1 MNKTIYA
8 LGFFDGVH
16 VGHAALLDRCKT
28 LAREENHRAGVV
40 TFAAHPDTL
49 VLGNTPPLI
58 NTPYDREK
66 LLLER
71 FSMEQVVTLPF
82 DEQMHTMP
90 WRDFLSMLIRDY
102 AAAGFV
108 CGEDFRFGYR
118 GEGNADA
125 LEDFCRANGLVS
137 AVVNDQMIDGI
148 RVSSTYIR
156 RQIETG
162 DMETAVKF
170 LGHPHILSGSVVH
183 GHQLGRRLGIPTA
196 NLRLPEGLAE
206 PKFGVRLPR
215 RGGGQ
220 AVLRR
225 DQHWRPTH
233 GGGAQCHGGAVD
245 SGLRRRPVRPGN
257 HAGILPF
264 SPPGAEISLSGR
276 PESGNSPQRRGN
288 ESLLWGITP
297 CFIRGNAV

>member
-28 LAREENHRAGVV
+28 LARKENYRAGVV

-66 LLLER
+66 LLRER

-90 WRDFLSMLIRDY
+90 WQDFLNMLIRDY

-206 PKFGVRLPR
+206 PKFGVYACR
-215 RGGGQ
+215 
-220 AVLRR
+220 AVVEGKRYCAVTNIGV
-225 DQHWRPTH
+225 RPT
-233 GGGAQCHGGAVD
+233 V
-245 SGLRRRPVRPGN
+245 
-257 HAGILPF
+257 
-264 SPPGAEISLSGR
+264 EGR
-276 PESGNSPQRRGN
+276 SV
-288 ESLLWGITP
+288 T
-297 CFIRGNAV
+297 V

>member
-28 LAREENHRAGVV
+28 LAREGNYRAGVV

-49 VLGNTPPLI
+49 VLGSTPPLI

-66 LLLER
+66 LLRER

-90 WRDFLSMLIRDY
+90 WRDFLNMLIRDY

-206 PKFGVRLPR
+206 PKFGVYACRAVVEGKRYCAVTNIGVRPTVEGRNVTVEPWILDYDGDLYDHRVRVEFHHFIRDAR
-215 RGGGQ
+215 RFPDTT
-220 AVLRR
+220 ALR
-225 DQHWRPTH
+225 DQILHD
-233 GGGAQCHGGAVD
+233 AQTTRD
-245 SGLRRRPVRPGN
+245 
-257 HAGILPF
+257 
-264 SPPGAEISLSGR
+264 
-276 PESGNSPQRRGN
+276 
-288 ESLLWGITP
+288 
-297 CFIRGNAV
+297 

>member
-28 LAREENHRAGVV
+28 LAREGNYRAGVV

-49 VLGNTPPLI
+49 VLGSTPPLI

-66 LLLER
+66 LLRER

-90 WRDFLSMLIRDY
+90 WRDFLNMLIRDY

-170 LGHPHILSGSVVH
+170 LGHPPYSQRFRGSRTPAGAAA
-183 GHQLGRRLGIPTA
+183 GHPHREPAPTGGTGRAQIWRL
-196 NLRLPEGLAE
+196 
-206 PKFGVRLPR
+206 RLPR

-233 GGGAQCHGGAVD
+233 GGGA
-245 SGLRRRPVRPGN
+245 
-257 HAGILPF
+257 
-264 SPPGAEISLSGR
+264 
-276 PESGNSPQRRGN
+276 
-288 ESLLWGITP
+288 
-297 CFIRGNAV
+297 

>member
-28 LAREENHRAGVV
+28 LAREENYRAGVV

-66 LLLER
+66 LLRER

-82 DEQMHTMP
+82 DEQMHTILGDCLTGQSEKMVQKNRKAESIDEP
-90 WRDFLSMLIRDY
+90 EKEEIPCLMIKK
-102 AAAGFV
+102 
-108 CGEDFRFGYR
+108 E
-118 GEGNADA
+118 A

-206 PKFGVRLPR
+206 PKFGVYACR
-215 RGGGQ
+215 
-220 AVLRR
+220 AVVEGKRYCAVTNIGV
-225 DQHWRPTH
+225 RPTVE
-233 GGGAQCHGGAVD
+233 GRSVTVEPWILDYDGDLYGREITLEFYRF
-245 SGLRRRPVRPGN
+245 LRPERKFPS
-257 HAGILPF
+257 LDDLK
-264 SPPGAEISLSGR
+264 AEIHR
-276 PESGNSPQRRGN
+276 
-288 ESLLWGITP
+288 
-297 CFIRGNAV
+297 NAGETRAYFGE

>member
-28 LAREENHRAGVV
+28 LAREENYRAGVV

-66 LLLER
+66 LLRER

-90 WRDFLSMLIRDY
+90 WQDFLNMLIRDY

-125 LEDFCRANGLVS
+125 LEGFCREQGLVS

-156 RQIETG
+156 R
-162 DMETAVKF
+162 
-170 LGHPHILSGSVVH
+170 HC
-183 GHQLGRRLGIPTA
+183 RLGTVGMA
-196 NLRLPEGLAE
+196 GEEHN
-206 PKFGVRLPR
+206 PR
-215 RGGGQ
+215 RTQHQHHRRQNQRDTKPLSLGLLLSALGFPLFTAHIHFIVVQRHGV
-220 AVLRR
+220 VL
-225 DQHWRPTH
+225 P
-233 GGGAQCHGGAVD
+233 
-245 SGLRRRPVRPGN
+245 
-257 HAGILPF
+257 ILNDALLYCISSDKTRGY
-264 SPPGAEISLSGR
+264 SPK
-276 PESGNSPQRRGN
+276 
-288 ESLLWGITP
+288 
-297 CFIRGNAV
+297 

>member
-16 VGHAALLDRCKT
+16 VGHAALLDRCRT
-28 LAREENHRAGVV
+28 LARENDCRAGVV

-49 VLGNTPPLI
+49 VLGSTPPLI
-58 NTPYDREK
+58 NTSYDREK
-66 LLLER
+66 LLRER
-71 FSMEQVVTLPF
+71 FSMERVVTLPF
-82 DEQMHTMP
+82 DEEMHTMP
-90 WRDFLSMLIRDY
+90 WRAFLHMLIRDY

-125 LEDFCRANGLVS
+125 LEGFCREQGLAG
-137 AVVNDQMIDGI
+137 AVVNDRMIDGI

-156 RQIETG
+156 HKIETG

-206 PKFGVRLPR
+206 GRSVTVEPWILDYDGDLYGREITLEFYRFLRPERKFPSLDD
-215 RGGGQ
+215 
-220 AVLRR
+220 LK
-225 DQHWRPTH
+225 
-233 GGGAQCHGGAVD
+233 
-245 SGLRRRPVRPGN
+245 
-257 HAGILPF
+257 
-264 SPPGAEISLSGR
+264 AEIHR
-276 PESGNSPQRRGN
+276 
-288 ESLLWGITP
+288 
-297 CFIRGNAV
+297 NAGETRAYFGE

>member
-1 MNKTIYA
+1 MKEKTIYA

-16 VGHAALLDRCKT
+16 IGHAALLKACRELAAEARC
-28 LAREENHRAGVV
+28 RFGVI
-40 TFAAHPDTL
+40 TFGVHPDAL
-49 VLGNTPPLI
+49 VLGKAPRLI
-58 NTPYDREK
+58 NTQTDREW
-66 LLLER
+66 LLRER
-71 FSMEQVVTLPF
+71 FRAETVVTLPF
-82 DEQMHTMP
+82 DEEMHTMP
-90 WRDFLSMLIRDY
+90 WRAFLHMLIRDY

-125 LEDFCRANGLVS
+125 LEAFCREQGLVS
-137 AVVNDQMIDGI
+137 AVVKDRMIDGI

-206 PKFGVRLPR
+206 PKFGVYACR
-215 RGGGQ
+215 
-220 AVLRR
+220 AVVEGKRYCAVTNIGV
-225 DQHWRPTH
+225 RPTVE
-233 GGGAQCHGGAVD
+233 GRSVTVEPWILDYDGDLYGREITLEFYRF
-245 SGLRRRPVRPGN
+245 LRPERKFPS
-257 HAGILPF
+257 LDDLK
-264 SPPGAEISLSGR
+264 AEIHR
-276 PESGNSPQRRGN
+276 
-288 ESLLWGITP
+288 
-297 CFIRGNAV
+297 NAGETRAYFGE

>member
-66 LLLER
+66 LLRER

-90 WRDFLSMLIRDY
+90 WRDFLNMLIRDY

-125 LEDFCRANGLVS
+125 LEGFCREQGLVS

-170 LGHPHILSGSVVH
+170 LGHPHRESASAG
-183 GHQLGRRLGIPTA
+183 GAGRAEIRR
-196 NLRLPEGLAE
+196 LRLP
-206 PKFGVRLPR
+206 RC
-215 RGGGQ
+215 GGGQ

-233 GGGAQCHGGAVD
+233 GGGAQRHGGAVD

-264 SPPGAEISLSGR
+264 SPPGAEISLSG
-276 PESGNSPQRRGN
+276 
-288 ESLLWGITP
+288 
-297 CFIRGNAV
+297 

>member
-16 VGHAALLDRCKT
+16 IGHAALLDRCRT
-28 LAREENHRAGVV
+28 LARENDCRAGVV

-49 VLGNTPPLI
+49 VLGSTPPLI

-66 LLLER
+66 LLRER
-71 FSMEQVVTLPF
+71 FSMERVATLPF
-82 DEQMHTMP
+82 DEEMHTMP
-90 WRDFLSMLIRDY
+90 WRAFLHMLIEDY

-125 LEDFCRANGLVS
+125 LEAFCREQGLAG
-137 AVVNDQMIDGI
+137 AVVKDRMIDGI

-196 NLRLPEGLAE
+196 NLRRAVVEGKRYCAVTNI
-206 PKFGVRLPR
+206 GVRPTVEGRSVTVEPWILDYDGDLYGR
-215 RGGGQ
+215 EITLEFYRF
-220 AVLRR
+220 LRPER
-225 DQHWRPTH
+225 KFPSLD
-233 GGGAQCHGGAVD
+233 D
-245 SGLRRRPVRPGN
+245 LK
-257 HAGILPF
+257 
-264 SPPGAEISLSGR
+264 AEIHR
-276 PESGNSPQRRGN
+276 
-288 ESLLWGITP
+288 
-297 CFIRGNAV
+297 NAGETRAYFGE

>member
-28 LAREENHRAGVV
+28 LAREENYRAGVV

-66 LLLER
+66 LLRER

-90 WRDFLSMLIRDY
+90 WRDFLDMLIRDY

-118 GEGNADA
+118 GEGH
-125 LEDFCRANGLVS
+125 
-137 AVVNDQMIDGI
+137 VV
-148 RVSSTYIR
+148 R
-156 RQIETG
+156 
-162 DMETAVKF
+162 
-170 LGHPHILSGSVVH
+170 
-183 GHQLGRRLGIPTA
+183 
-196 NLRLPEGLAE
+196 
-206 PKFGVRLPR
+206 
-215 RGGGQ
+215 
-220 AVLRR
+220 
-225 DQHWRPTH
+225 
-233 GGGAQCHGGAVD
+233 
-245 SGLRRRPVRPGN
+245 
-257 HAGILPF
+257 
-264 SPPGAEISLSGR
+264 SGR
-276 PESGNSPQRRGN
+276 FLPGERACQCRG
-288 ESLLWGITP
+288 ERP
-297 CFIRGNAV
+297 DD

>member
-66 LLLER
+66 LLRER

-90 WRDFLSMLIRDY
+90 WRDFLNMLIRDY

-125 LEDFCRANGLVS
+125 LEGFCREQGLVS

-148 RVSSTYIR
+148 RVSAPTFAARSR
-156 RQIETG
+156 RGTW
-162 DMETAVKF
+162 
-170 LGHPHILSGSVVH
+170 
-183 GHQLGRRLGIPTA
+183 
-196 NLRLPEGLAE
+196 RLP
-206 PKFGVRLPR
+206 
-215 RGGGQ
+215 
-220 AVLRR
+220 
-225 DQHWRPTH
+225 
-233 GGGAQCHGGAVD
+233 
-245 SGLRRRPVRPGN
+245 
-257 HAGILPF
+257 
-264 SPPGAEISLSGR
+264 
-276 PESGNSPQRRGN
+276 
-288 ESLLWGITP
+288 
-297 CFIRGNAV
+297 

>member
-28 LAREENHRAGVV
+28 LAREENYRAGVV

-66 LLLER
+66 LLRER

-90 WRDFLSMLIRDY
+90 WRDFLHMLIRDY

-125 LEDFCRANGLVS
+125 LEGFCREQGLVS

-196 NLRLPEGLAE
+196 NLRLPEGWQSRNSAST
-206 PKFGVRLPR
+206 PAAPW
-215 RGGGQ
+215 
-220 AVLRR
+220 
-225 DQHWRPTH
+225 WR
-233 GGGAQCHGGAVD
+233 A
-245 SGLRRRPVRPGN
+245 SGTAP
-257 HAGILPF
+257 
-264 SPPGAEISLSGR
+264 
-276 PESGNSPQRRGN
+276 
-288 ESLLWGITP
+288 
-297 CFIRGNAV
+297 